1 MAESDRDHYSTASE
15 EGKSKVT
22 PPHATI
28 EEVVVMSSHER
39 LHELLDRTPA
49 SNTLASSS
57 ISTPTSEMDITMI
70 LVGSNCFPTDIGL
83 MILAIL
89 EQLEQS
95 DRAYSEAYD
104 MAKNLSEQVKATKQ
118 LLQPKVQFCD
128 SKEREFQDLAKRK
141 FWIEAR
147 QAAIVAEIHGA
158 IKETEPIQAQ
168 LEKLLL
174 QQDQFKENE
183 GNLKTILDIG
193 DGLWTTLKN
202 IIHPHLPT

>member
-1 MAESDRDHYSTASE
+1 MAESDRDHQ
-15 EGKSKVT
+15 EGKSKAT
-22 PPHATI
+22 PLGTI

-39 LHELLDRTPA
+39 LHELLDRASA

-57 ISTPTSEMDITMI
+57 ISTPTSEMDIAMI
-70 LVGSNCFPTDIGL
+70 LVGSNYFPTDIGL
-83 MILAIL
+83 MILAVL

-95 DRAYSEAYD
+95 VLAYPEAYPEYD

-118 LLQPKVQFCD
+118 LLQPKVQFCG
-128 SKEREFQDLAKRK
+128 SKEREFQDLAERK

>member
-1 MAESDRDHYSTASE
+1 MAESDRDHCKFDMLDKNVDFLHFIAIRTPLPRKKESPRLH
-15 EGKSKVT
+15 

-95 DRAYSEAYD
+95 DPTQKP
-104 MAKNLSEQVKATKQ
+104 MIW
-118 LLQPKVQFCD
+118 PK
-128 SKEREFQDLAKRK
+128 
-141 FWIEAR
+141 
-147 QAAIVAEIHGA
+147 
-158 IKETEPIQAQ
+158 T
-168 LEKLLL
+168 
-174 QQDQFKENE
+174 
-183 GNLKTILDIG
+183 
-193 DGLWTTLKN
+193 
-202 IIHPHLPT
+202 